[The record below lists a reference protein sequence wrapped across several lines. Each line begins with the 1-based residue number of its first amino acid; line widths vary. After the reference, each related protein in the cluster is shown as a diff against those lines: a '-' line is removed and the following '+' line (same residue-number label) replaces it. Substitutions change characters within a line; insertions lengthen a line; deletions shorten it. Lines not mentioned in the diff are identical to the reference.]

1 MPDFDLP
8 DLKAIFQESFGP
20 VMAFI
25 DGLKSELR
33 GIIASCPDPVER
45 KSFEDMLEVLS
56 YQQGEVAR
64 EVPALVDESI
74 AGIVAGM
81 ESIRKSHGQIVEL
94 EEKIRQVDLQA
105 RERPARQRELAGARE
120 LGKARAKLAAIRG
133 GVPAAGPAPA
143 VPLAEGV
150 ELRRRLFDLLRPPAV
165 AVAPKT
171 RLHNIW
177 ENWGPV
183 DSRPSGDD

>member
-25 DGLKSELR
+25 EGLKSELR

-183 DSRPSGDD
+183 DSRPSGDE

>member
-45 KSFEDMLEVLS
+45 KNFEDMLEVLS

-74 AGIVAGM
+74 AGIAAGM

-105 RERPARQRELAGARE
+105 QERPARPRELAGARE

-133 GVPAAGPAPA
+133 GVPASGPAPA
-143 VPLAEGV
+143 VPLSEGV
-150 ELRRRLFDLLRPPAV
+150 ELRRRLLEIVKPPSL
-165 AVAPKT
+165 PPRERK
-171 RLHNIW
+171 LHNIW
-177 ENWGPV
+177 ENWNTQDVGAEG
-183 DSRPSGDD
+183 GD